1 MYDGPACSP
10 RYFRQDGTLESPH
23 LPGIMKISSPQV
35 EPLPSRMESLPVA
48 AIFQCPI
55 CNEPESSTRSNFTN
69 DDFDIKIKCFGCR
82 KISASNRWLCQCIVK
97 WHQCTLHRK
106 AKLADDMRCRNYA
119 ETARQTPPGD
129 CIHDGLT
136 RPKRRSTLES
146 IAADDIRQGTKRKS
160 DGTCYDKMIT
170 LGEPIYRHWTPH
182 FARARLKRRNV
193 GPPPLPPNVSE
204 A

>member
-1 MYDGPACSP
+1 M
-10 RYFRQDGTLESPH
+10 
-23 LPGIMKISSPQV
+23 
-35 EPLPSRMESLPVA
+35 A

-82 KISASNRWLCQCIVK
+82 KISASNRWLCQCNVK

-129 CIHDGLT
+129 CIHDGST

-146 IAADDIRQGTKRKS
+146 IAADDIRQGTKRKC
-160 DGTCYDKMIT
+160 DGTCCDKMIT
-170 LGEPIYRHWTPH
+170 LGEPIYRHRIPH
-182 FARARLKRRNV
+182 FACAKLKRRNV